1 MPDDSRF
8 VAESIEEMLVA
19 LANGVREAQE
29 ALSDAQPVDVF
40 GRPMPTYHIPYLD
53 FEIAV
58 EIETQRQDN
67 GKPVL
72 RVVGKPA
79 ATGTSSSETRSTISG
94 RLVAVPPGEG
104 LPMAALRLAAEPAG
118 SRRRRILVQLSNSA
132 GELLAGQRVELNI
145 DPTASQQLTS
155 AADPT
160 ASAPRSGTRLAQA
173 VLITDARGEAETE
186 ISLDPAEHARAV
198 IVLAAQAGTTTARLS
213 VTAGE
218 TA

>member
-1 MPDDSRF
+1 MPDESRF

-29 ALSDAQPVDVF
+29 ALSEGQPVDVF

-58 EIETQRQDN
+58 EVETQRQDN
-67 GKPVL
+67 GKPIL

-79 ATGTSSSETRSTISG
+79 ATGSRASETRSTLSG

-104 LPMAALRLAAEPAG
+104 LPIPVLRLAAEAAG
-118 SRRRRILVQLSNSA
+118 ARRRRISVQLSNSA
-132 GELLAGQRVELNI
+132 GELLVGQRVELNI
-145 DPTASQQLTS
+145 DPVASQQLTS
-155 AADPT
+155 ASDPA
-160 ASAPRSGTRLAQA
+160 ASAPRPGTRLAEA
-173 VLITDARGEAETE
+173 VLVTDSRGEAETE

-198 IVLAAQAGTTTARLS
+198 IVLAAQVGTTIARLS
-213 VTAGE
+213 VAAGE